1 MTSFYYYD
9 KNPSGF
15 CFLVLIRAFVIQTSL
30 GLQNLNMKGK
40 TKRIL
45 VVVVK
50 WRHHAN
56 GLLSYFTLVCLWCGR
71 TEGGTGVR
79 SRDHQNLSDEWLTNF
94 SWYRTLACACGSP
107 ERGASLSLKQEVV
120 LDFSPFSPLYTEQQ
134 ISLPFHVSLL
144 VKSLPIYIPEAEKR
158 WPLRWSFRVHAII
171 GSTPPPPPR
180 SPLTRALDIH
190 DTVTQKRNKRLL
202 SVYQLQ

>member
-1 MTSFYYYD
+1 MTSFYHYD

-50 WRHHAN
+50 WRHRAN
-56 GLLSYFTLVCLWCGR
+56 GILSYFTLVCLWCGR

-79 SRDHQNLSDEWLTNF
+79 SRDHQSFSDESLTNF

-134 ISLPFHVSLL
+134 ISLPFHVPLL
-144 VKSLPIYIPEAEKR
+144 VKSLPIYIPEA
-158 WPLRWSFRVHAII
+158 L
-171 GSTPPPPPR
+171 
-180 SPLTRALDIH
+180 
-190 DTVTQKRNKRLL
+190 
-202 SVYQLQ
+202 